1 MSDSKFKPS
10 FGIETILSGDLA
22 GDSEKFLLFIKA
34 YYEWMQTSKIEF
46 TDKVGTFQRG
56 ETIVGSTVGSTA
68 KIKEIGIDSDLIVS
82 IETRVP
88 FNLYETVTGQT
99 SGATAKISSVVDNV
113 VRRTGKLLDY
123 RNIETS
129 IDTYVD
135 YLREELYPSIPI
147 TYYGNKRLIAS
158 KFRDFFKSKSNEQS
172 YRFLFKLLYNE
183 NVEFYYPGTDIL
195 RVSDGNFEKTQIIRT
210 IAISADTRDIFLFLN
225 KTIRGQTSSVLAN
238 VVDIKKFFV
247 GSIEIAEMTIKLV
260 SGTFTAGEDIVD
272 IDDEDL
278 STTIFGIVSGVTV
291 VDGGSGYEEG
301 DVITIN
307 GNGSD
312 AQAKVSSIKES
323 PISALTVNTIGHGY
337 QLNTEAIINNSGT
350 GGTGFLFEVSELANT
365 YTVTS
370 GANTYTV
377 GEISKLS
384 IINRGEG
391 YFKKPTVTLQDTTIS
406 SLGLLSNNLIT
417 ISNAGSNY
425 GVGNTLIFT
434 GGAGANAAGQIASV
448 VESTSF
454 DLLFEDGFQ
463 MIADGSYYDIIK
475 NEDWLVTGPI
485 KRIELTNFGTGYT
498 SANLPSITIS
508 TTTGS
513 SANLIATNIQG
524 KSANVSIDTSNN
536 ITGIGSIR
544 SVEITNFGINYSAA
558 NVSASAVG
566 DGNANLVS
574 VITGLG
580 IKEGVFLDDDG
591 KVNFKI
597 IQDSYYYQDYSYVI
611 KSGLAFQT
619 YSDTLKAII
628 HPAGLQPFGEI
639 LLFAEL
645 DLTMT
650 MSSTITTI
658 ENINEYILY
667 ILSILNVQN
676 SIVNSASLVEFEL
689 NLNANTAIQNDKSYT
704 LFPNPDVVSTEII
717 VTNKEYVI
725 QIENDSANLS
735 NLSVSSSTTI
745 ILDLEIVAS
754 YRLADLPILFLSPQ
768 QIIDYS
774 TLSFN
779 STVIPTVTY
788 LPVWKLI
795 QGTISFTTYA
805 YTLAQI
811 SLYANTQVSALQL
824 ATFSSS
830 VNHVTGIGTNLLLDF
845 AVNDTFLAN
854 NEFGQVSLLFSNTEM
869 DIYVPPSSAYTNVP
883 AYKIIAGP

>member
-1 MSDSKFKPS
+1 MADSKFKPS
-10 FGIETILSGDLA
+10 LGVETLLSGDLA
-22 GDSEKFLLFIKA
+22 VESEKFLSFIKA
-34 YYEWMQTSKIEF
+34 YYEWMQTTKIEI
-46 TDKVGTFQRG
+46 TSIVGTFVKD
-56 ETIVGSTVGSTA
+56 ETIISASGASAVIREVAVG
-68 KIKEIGIDSDLIVS
+68 ELIVQVD
-82 IETRVP
+82 TRKP
-88 FNLYETVTGQT
+88 FNLLEGITGQT
-99 SGATAKISSVVDNV
+99 SLATANISLIKDNV
-113 VRRTGKLLDY
+113 IRKTGKILEY
-123 RNIETS
+123 RNLETS
-129 IDTYVD
+129 IDQYVD
-135 YLREELYPSIPI
+135 YLRDELYPSIPV
-147 TYYGNKRLIAS
+147 TYYGDKRLVAQHF
-158 KFRDFFKSKSNEQS
+158 KEFFESKSNEQS

-210 IAISADTRDIFLFLN
+210 IAVSADTRDIFLFLN
-225 KTIRGQTSSVLAN
+225 KTIRGETSGVLAN
-238 VVDIKKFFV
+238 VVDIKKFFI
-247 GSIEIAEMTIKLV
+247 GAIEIAEMTLKLV

-272 IDDEDL
+272 IEDEDL
-278 STTIFGIVSGVTV
+278 STTIFGIVSGITV

-301 DVITIN
+301 DIITIT
-307 GNGSD
+307 GDGAD
-312 AQAKVSSIKES
+312 AQATVSSIKES
-323 PISALTVNTIGHGY
+323 PISALTVNTVGHGY

-391 YFKKPTVTLQDTTIS
+391 YFKKPTVTLEDTTIS

-417 ISNAGSNY
+417 IVNAGSNY

-448 VESTSF
+448 TETITF

-463 MIADGSYYDIIK
+463 MKADGSYYDIIK
-475 NEDWLVTGPI
+475 NEDWLLKGPI

-544 SVEITNFGINYSAA
+544 AVQITNFGINYSAA

-574 VITGLG
+574 VVAGLG
-580 IKEGVFLDDDG
+580 IREGVFLDDDG
-591 KVNFKI
+591 KVNYKI

-628 HPAGLQPFGEI
+628 HPAGLQSFGEI

-645 DLTMT
+645 DLTML

-658 ENINEYILY
+658 ENINEYIVY
-667 ILSILNVQN
+667 ILSILDVQN
-676 SIVNSASLVEFEL
+676 SAVNSTSLVEFEL
-689 NLNANTAIQNDKSYT
+689 DLSANTEIQNDKTYT
-704 LFPNPDVVSTEII
+704 LFPNQDIISTEIS
-717 VTNKEYVI
+717 VTNNEYVVH
-725 QIENDSANLS
+725 IEDSDINLS
-735 NLSVSSSTTI
+735 DISIISSTGFGFVSDIT
-745 ILDLEIVAS
+745 VS
-754 YRLADLPILFLSPQ
+754 YRIADLPILFLSPQ
-768 QIIDYS
+768 QIVDYS

-779 STVIPTVTY
+779 STVIPTETY
-788 LPVWKLI
+788 LIVWKLI
-795 QGTISFTTYA
+795 QGTISFSTFLYSPT
-805 YTLAQI
+805 QI
-811 SLYANTQVSALQL
+811 SVYANTQVSALQL

-830 VNHVTGIGTNLLLDF
+830 VNHVIGTNTIFLSDF

-854 NEFGQVSLLFSNTEM
+854 NEFGKVSILLSNTTM
-869 DIYVPPSSAYTNVP
+869 DIYVPPSSPYTNVP

>member
-1 MSDSKFKPS
+1 MSDAFFKPS
-10 FGIETILSGDLA
+10 LNVGSFIGENPSVNT
-22 GDSEKFLLFIKA
+22 ERFLLFIKA
-34 YYEWMQTSKIEF
+34 YYEWMQSTTLTLTS
-46 TDKVGTFQRG
+46 TTGTFVVG
-56 ETIVGSTVGSTA
+56 ETVVGASSGASATIVEVKTSSIVVQLVSRTIFNYS
-68 KIKEIGIDSDLIVS
+68 EII
-82 IETRVP
+82 
-88 FNLYETVTGQT
+88 NGQT
-99 SGATAKISSVVDNV
+99 SSATATISTIKDNV
-113 VRRTGKLLDY
+113 GRASGNLLNY
-123 RNIETS
+123 KTLETS
-129 IDTYVD
+129 VDKYVD
-135 YLREELYPSIPI
+135 YLKEELYPSIPA
-147 TYYGNKRLIAS
+147 THYGDKRLIAQYF
-158 KFRDFFKSKSNEQS
+158 KDFFESKSNEQS
-172 YRFLFKLLYNE
+172 YRFLFKLLYDE
-183 NVEFYYPGTDIL
+183 NIEFYYPGTDIL
-195 RVSDGNFEKTQIIRT
+195 RISDGNFEKTQVIRT
-210 IAISADTRDIFLFLN
+210 IAVSADSRDIFLFLN
-225 KTIRGQTSSVLAN
+225 KTIRGQTSGVLAN
-238 VVDIKKFFV
+238 VVDIKKFFI
-247 GSIEIAEMTIKLV
+247 GALEIAEMTLKLV
-260 SGTFTAGEDIVD
+260 SGTFTAGEEVVD

-278 STTIFGIVSGVTV
+278 STTVFGIVSSITV

-301 DVITIN
+301 DIITIT
-307 GNGSD
+307 GNGSE
-312 AQAKVSSIKES
+312 AAAKISSIKES

-337 QLNTEAIINNSGT
+337 QLNTEAIINNSAT

-391 YFKKPTVTLQDTTIS
+391 YFKKPTVTLEDTTIS

-417 ISNAGSNY
+417 IVNAGSNY

-448 VESTSF
+448 TETTSF

-463 MIADGSYYDIIK
+463 MISDGSYYDIIK
-475 NEDWLVTGPI
+475 NEDWLVKGPI

-544 SVEITNFGINYSAA
+544 AVEITNFGINYSAA

-628 HPAGLQPFGEI
+628 HPAGLQSFGEI

-645 DLTMT
+645 DLSML

-658 ENINEYILY
+658 ENINEYIVY
-667 ILSILNVQN
+667 ILSNVDVQN

-689 NLNANTAIQNDKSYT
+689 DLNANTAIQNDKTYT
-704 LFPNPDVVSTEII
+704 LFPYSDIISTEISA
-717 VTNKEYVI
+717 TNKEYVVH
-725 QIENDSANLS
+725 IEENYIDSNIS
-735 NLSVSSSTTI
+735 ITSSTGFGFVSDIT
-745 ILDLEIVAS
+745 VS
-754 YRLADLPILFLSPQ
+754 YKIGDLPVQFLSPQ

-774 TLSFN
+774 TLTFN
-779 STVIPTVTY
+779 STVIPTETY
-788 LPVWKLI
+788 LIVWKLI
-795 QGTISFTTYA
+795 QGTISFSTFLYSPT
-805 YTLAQI
+805 QI
-811 SLYANTQVSALQL
+811 SVYANTQVSALQL

-830 VNHVTGIGTNLLLDF
+830 VNHVIGTGTSLLVDF

-854 NEFGQVSLLFSNTEM
+854 NEFGKVSILFSNTAM
-869 DIYVPPSSAYTNVP
+869 DIYVPPSSPYTNVP

>member
-1 MSDSKFKPS
+1 MSDAFFKPS
-10 FGIETILSGDLA
+10 LNVGSFIGENPSVNT
-22 GDSEKFLLFIKA
+22 ERFLLFIKA
-34 YYEWMQTSKIEF
+34 YYEWMQSTTLTLTNK
-46 TDKVGTFQRG
+46 TGTFVVG
-56 ETIVGSTVGSTA
+56 ETVVGASSGASATIVEVKTSSIVVQLVSRTIFNYS
-68 KIKEIGIDSDLIVS
+68 EIV
-82 IETRVP
+82 
-88 FNLYETVTGQT
+88 NGQT
-99 SGATAKISSVVDNV
+99 SSATATISTIKDNV
-113 VRRTGKLLDY
+113 GRASGNLLNY
-123 RNIETS
+123 KTLETS
-129 IDTYVD
+129 VDKYVD
-135 YLREELYPSIPI
+135 YLKEELYPSIPA
-147 TYYGNKRLIAS
+147 THYGDKRLIAQYF
-158 KFRDFFKSKSNEQS
+158 KDFFESKSNEQS
-172 YRFLFKLLYNE
+172 YRFLFKLLYDE
-183 NVEFYYPGTDIL
+183 NIEFYYPGTDIL
-195 RVSDGNFEKTQIIRT
+195 RISDGNFEKTQVIRT
-210 IAISADTRDIFLFLN
+210 IAVSADSRDIFLFLN
-225 KTIRGQTSSVLAN
+225 KTIRGQTSGVLAN
-238 VVDIKKFFV
+238 VVDIKKFFI
-247 GSIEIAEMTIKLV
+247 GALEIAEMTLKLV
-260 SGTFTAGEDIVD
+260 SGTFTAGEEVVD

-278 STTIFGIVSGVTV
+278 STTVFGIVSSITV

-301 DVITIN
+301 DIITIT
-307 GNGSD
+307 GNGSE
-312 AQAKVSSIKES
+312 AAAKISSIKES

-337 QLNTEAIINNSGT
+337 QLNTEAIINNSAT

-391 YFKKPTVTLQDTTIS
+391 YFKKPTVTLEDTTIS

-417 ISNAGSNY
+417 IVNAGSNY

-448 VESTSF
+448 TETTSF

-463 MIADGSYYDIIK
+463 MISDGSYYDIIK
-475 NEDWLVTGPI
+475 NEDWLVKGPI

-544 SVEITNFGINYSAA
+544 AVEITNFGINYSAA

-628 HPAGLQPFGEI
+628 HPAGLQSFGEI

-645 DLTMT
+645 DLSML

-658 ENINEYILY
+658 ENINEYIVY
-667 ILSILNVQN
+667 ILSNVDVQN

-689 NLNANTAIQNDKSYT
+689 DLNANTAIQNDKTYT
-704 LFPNPDVVSTEII
+704 LFPYSDIISTEISA
-717 VTNKEYVI
+717 TNKEYVVH
-725 QIENDSANLS
+725 IEENYIDSNIS
-735 NLSVSSSTTI
+735 ITSSTGFGFVSDIT
-745 ILDLEIVAS
+745 VS
-754 YRLADLPILFLSPQ
+754 YKIGDLPVQFLSPE
-768 QIIDYS
+768 QIVDYS
-774 TLSFN
+774 TLTFN
-779 STVIPTVTY
+779 STVIPTETY
-788 LPVWKLI
+788 LIVWKLI
-795 QGTISFTTYA
+795 QGTISFSTFLYSPT
-805 YTLAQI
+805 QI
-811 SLYANTQVSALQL
+811 SVYANTQVSALQL

-830 VNHVTGIGTNLLLDF
+830 VNHVIGTGTSLLVDF

-854 NEFGQVSLLFSNTEM
+854 NEFGKVSILFSNTAM
-869 DIYVPPSSAYTNVP
+869 DIYVPPSSPYTNVP

>member
-1 MSDSKFKPS
+1 MSDAFFKPS
-10 FGIETILSGDLA
+10 LNVGSFIGENSSVDT
-22 GDSEKFLLFIKA
+22 ERFLLFIKA
-34 YYEWMQTSKIEF
+34 YYEWMQSTTLTLTSK
-46 TDKVGTFQRG
+46 TGTFVIG
-56 ETIVGSTVGSTA
+56 ETVVGASSGASATIVEVKTNSIIVQLVSRTIFNYS
-68 KIKEIGIDSDLIVS
+68 EII
-82 IETRVP
+82 
-88 FNLYETVTGQT
+88 NGQT
-99 SGATAKISSVVDNV
+99 SIATATLSTIKDNV
-113 VRRTGKLLDY
+113 GRASGNLLNY
-123 RNIETS
+123 KTLETS
-129 IDTYVD
+129 IDKYVD
-135 YLREELYPSIPI
+135 YLKEELYPSIPI
-147 TYYGNKRLIAS
+147 TYYGDKRLVAQYF
-158 KFRDFFKSKSNEQS
+158 KDFFESKSNEQS
-172 YRFLFKLLYNE
+172 YRFLFKLLYDE
-183 NVEFYYPGTDIL
+183 EIEFYYPGTDIL

-210 IAISADTRDIFLFLN
+210 IAVSADARDIFLFLN
-225 KTIRGQTSSVLAN
+225 KTIRGETSGVLAN
-238 VVDIKKFFV
+238 VIDIKKFFV
-247 GSIEIAEMTIKLV
+247 GAVEIAEMTLKLV

-278 STTIFGIVSGVTV
+278 STTIFGIVSSITI
-291 VDGGSGYEEG
+291 VDGGSGYEAG
-301 DVITIN
+301 DIITIT
-307 GNGSD
+307 GDGSD
-312 AQAKVSSIKES
+312 AQAIVSSIKES

-337 QLNTEAIINNSGT
+337 QLNTEAIINNTGT

-391 YFKKPTVTLQDTTIS
+391 YFKKPTITLQDTTIS

-417 ISNAGSNY
+417 IVNAGSNY

-434 GGAGANAAGQIASV
+434 GGAGTAAAGQIASV

-485 KRIELTNFGTGYT
+485 KRIELTNFGTGYA

-524 KSANVSIDTSNN
+524 KSANVSVDTSNN

-544 SVEITNFGINYSAA
+544 AVQITNFGINYSAA

-591 KVNFKI
+591 KVSFKI

-639 LLFAEL
+639 LLFAEIN
-645 DLTMT
+645 LTMV

-667 ILSILNVQN
+667 ILSILDVQS
-676 SIVNSASLVEFEL
+676 SIVNSASEVTRTFDLGA
-689 NLNANTAIQNDKSYT
+689 ANTAIENDNIFLEVETQNT
-704 LFPNPDVVSTEII
+704 MLTEVNID
-717 VTNKEYVI
+717 NKEYVVK
-725 QIENDSANLS
+725 IEDTGANLS
-735 NLSVSSSTTI
+735 NLFVTSSTNI
-745 ILDLEIVAS
+745 ELDLNA
-754 YRLADLPILFLSPQ
+754 
-768 QIIDYS
+768 
-774 TLSFN
+774 N
-779 STVIPTVTY
+779 NVIQTETY

-795 QGTISFTTYA
+795 QGTISFSNSLSTYSS
-805 YTLAQI
+805 TQI
-811 SLYANTQVSALQL
+811 SVYANVQIAALQS
-824 ATFSSS
+824 ATFLSSP
-830 VNHVTGIGTNLLLDF
+830 NRVTGIGTNLLLDF
-845 AVNDTFLAN
+845 AVNDLFLAN
-854 NEFGQVSLLFSNTEM
+854 NEFGKVSVLFSNTEM

>member
-1 MSDSKFKPS
+1 MSDAFFKPS
-10 FGIETILSGDLA
+10 LNVGSFIGENSSVDT
-22 GDSEKFLLFIKA
+22 ERFLLFIKA
-34 YYEWMQTSKIEF
+34 YYEWMQSTTLTLTSK
-46 TDKVGTFQRG
+46 TGTFVIG
-56 ETIVGSTVGSTA
+56 ETVVGASSGASATIVEVKTNSIIVQLVSRTIFNYS
-68 KIKEIGIDSDLIVS
+68 EII
-82 IETRVP
+82 
-88 FNLYETVTGQT
+88 NGQT
-99 SGATAKISSVVDNV
+99 SIATATLSTIKDNV
-113 VRRTGKLLDY
+113 GRASGNLLNY
-123 RNIETS
+123 KTLETS
-129 IDTYVD
+129 IDKYVD
-135 YLREELYPSIPI
+135 YLKEELYPSIPI
-147 TYYGNKRLIAS
+147 TYYGDKRLVAQYF
-158 KFRDFFKSKSNEQS
+158 KDFFESKSNEQS
-172 YRFLFKLLYNE
+172 YRFLFKLLYDE
-183 NVEFYYPGTDIL
+183 EIEFYYPGTDIL

-210 IAISADTRDIFLFLN
+210 IAVSADARDIFLFLN
-225 KTIRGQTSSVLAN
+225 KTIRGETSGVLAN
-238 VVDIKKFFV
+238 VIDIKKFFV
-247 GSIEIAEMTIKLV
+247 GAVEIAEMTLKLV

-278 STTIFGIVSGVTV
+278 STTIFGIVSSITI
-291 VDGGSGYEEG
+291 VDGGSGYEAG
-301 DVITIN
+301 DIITIT
-307 GNGSD
+307 GDGSD
-312 AQAKVSSIKES
+312 AQAIVSSIKES

-337 QLNTEAIINNSGT
+337 QLNTEAIINNTGT

-391 YFKKPTVTLQDTTIS
+391 YFKKPTITLQDTTIS

-417 ISNAGSNY
+417 IVNAGSNY

-434 GGAGANAAGQIASV
+434 GGAGTAAAGQIASV

-463 MIADGSYYDIIK
+463 MISDGSYYDIIK
-475 NEDWLVTGPI
+475 NEDWLVKGPI
-485 KRIELTNFGTGYT
+485 KRIELTNFGTGYV

-524 KSANVSIDTSNN
+524 KSANVSVDTSNN

-544 SVEITNFGINYSAA
+544 AVQITNFGINYSAA

-591 KVNFKI
+591 KVSFKI

-639 LLFAEL
+639 LLFAEIN
-645 DLTMT
+645 LTMV

-667 ILSILNVQN
+667 ILSILDVQS
-676 SIVNSASLVEFEL
+676 SIVNSASEVTRTFDLGA
-689 NLNANTAIQNDKSYT
+689 ANTAIENDNIFLEVETQNT
-704 LFPNPDVVSTEII
+704 MLTEVNID
-717 VTNKEYVI
+717 NKEYVVI
-725 QIENDSANLS
+725 VEDTGANLS
-735 NLSVSSSTTI
+735 NLFVTSSTNI
-745 ILDLEIVAS
+745 ELDLNA
-754 YRLADLPILFLSPQ
+754 
-768 QIIDYS
+768 
-774 TLSFN
+774 N
-779 STVIPTVTY
+779 NVIQTETY

-795 QGTISFTTYA
+795 QGTISFSNSLSTYSS
-805 YTLAQI
+805 TQI
-811 SLYANTQVSALQL
+811 SVYANVQIAALQS
-824 ATFSSS
+824 ATFLSSP
-830 VNHVTGIGTNLLLDF
+830 NRVTGIGTNLLLDF
-845 AVNDTFLAN
+845 AVNDIFLAN
-854 NEFGQVSLLFSNTEM
+854 NEFGKVSVLFSNTEM

>member
-1 MSDSKFKPS
+1 MSDAFFKPS
-10 FGIETILSGDLA
+10 LNVGSFIGENSSVDT
-22 GDSEKFLLFIKA
+22 ERFLLFIKA
-34 YYEWMQTSKIEF
+34 YYEWMQSTTLTLTSK
-46 TDKVGTFQRG
+46 TGTFVIG
-56 ETIVGSTVGSTA
+56 ETVVGASSGASATIVEVKTNSIIVQLVSRTIFNYS
-68 KIKEIGIDSDLIVS
+68 EII
-82 IETRVP
+82 
-88 FNLYETVTGQT
+88 NGQT
-99 SGATAKISSVVDNV
+99 SIATATLSTIKDNV
-113 VRRTGKLLDY
+113 GRASGNLLNY
-123 RNIETS
+123 KTLETS
-129 IDTYVD
+129 IDKYVD
-135 YLREELYPSIPI
+135 YLKEELYPSIPI
-147 TYYGNKRLIAS
+147 TYYGDKRLVAQYF
-158 KFRDFFKSKSNEQS
+158 KDFFESKSNEQS
-172 YRFLFKLLYNE
+172 YRFLFKLLYDE
-183 NVEFYYPGTDIL
+183 EIEFYYPGTDIL

-210 IAISADTRDIFLFLN
+210 IAVSADARDIFLFLN
-225 KTIRGQTSSVLAN
+225 KTIRGETSGVLAN
-238 VVDIKKFFV
+238 VIDIKKFFV
-247 GSIEIAEMTIKLV
+247 GAVEIAEMTLKLV

-278 STTIFGIVSGVTV
+278 STTIFGIVSSITI
-291 VDGGSGYEEG
+291 VDGGSGYEAG
-301 DVITIN
+301 DIITIT
-307 GNGSD
+307 GDGSD
-312 AQAKVSSIKES
+312 AQAIVSSIKES

-337 QLNTEAIINNSGT
+337 QLNTEAIINNTGT

-365 YTVTS
+365 YIVTS

-391 YFKKPTVTLQDTTIS
+391 YFKKPTITLQDTTIS

-417 ISNAGSNY
+417 IVNAGSNY

-434 GGAGANAAGQIASV
+434 GGAGTAAAGQIASV

-485 KRIELTNFGTGYT
+485 KRIELTNFGTGYV

-524 KSANVSIDTSNN
+524 KSANVSVDTSNN

-544 SVEITNFGINYSAA
+544 AVQITNFGINYSAA

-591 KVNFKI
+591 KVSFKI

-639 LLFAEL
+639 LLFAEIN
-645 DLTMT
+645 LTMV

-667 ILSILNVQN
+667 ILSILDVQS
-676 SIVNSASLVEFEL
+676 SIVNSASEVTRTFDLGA
-689 NLNANTAIQNDKSYT
+689 ANTAIENDNIFLEVETQNT
-704 LFPNPDVVSTEII
+704 MLTEVNID
-717 VTNKEYVI
+717 NKEYVVI
-725 QIENDSANLS
+725 VEDTGANLS
-735 NLSVSSSTTI
+735 NLFVTSSTNI
-745 ILDLEIVAS
+745 ELDLNA
-754 YRLADLPILFLSPQ
+754 
-768 QIIDYS
+768 
-774 TLSFN
+774 N
-779 STVIPTVTY
+779 NVIQTETY

-795 QGTISFTTYA
+795 QGTISFSNSLSTYSS
-805 YTLAQI
+805 TQI
-811 SLYANTQVSALQL
+811 SVYANVQIAALQS
-824 ATFSSS
+824 ATFLSSP
-830 VNHVTGIGTNLLLDF
+830 NRVTGIGTNLLLDF
-845 AVNDTFLAN
+845 AVNDLFLAN
-854 NEFGQVSLLFSNTEM
+854 NEFGKVSVLFSNTEM